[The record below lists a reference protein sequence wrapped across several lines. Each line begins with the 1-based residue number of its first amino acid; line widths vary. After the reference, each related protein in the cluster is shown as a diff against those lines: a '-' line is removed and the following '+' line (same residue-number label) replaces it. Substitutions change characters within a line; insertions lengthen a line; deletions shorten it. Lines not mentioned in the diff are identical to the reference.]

1 MRPNTLSSRVT
12 TISLGIYT
20 RKGKGHQISMEM
32 NKYHTNKKIIPM
44 KSITSFTK
52 IYFIF
57 CLFSVSKNVT
67 EKVKSPYCQK
77 VILKFWRNTNNTSLL
92 KTKEKKKK
100 RKKSELSSMRFLKG
114 INHYNIYLQHSI
126 LLAQIRERT
135 LHFTYNITNTYSL
148 STFDRSRFC
157 YIFLFC

>member
-1 MRPNTLSSRVT
+1 
-12 TISLGIYT
+12 
-20 RKGKGHQISMEM
+20 M
-32 NKYHTNKKIIPM
+32 NHTHEKYNLFHKNLL
-44 KSITSFTK
+44 
-52 IYFIF
+52 YF

-114 INHYNIYLQHSI
+114 SNHYNIYLQHSI

-157 YIFLFC
+157 YIFLFCLSYLTHNNEYIKVRNQMISM